1 MDRISFSM
9 TILVFS
15 PRLTSLKNMITEFIY
30 LTSALYG
37 RCRCHCDAPRTCGHV
52 VCRAAHLW
60 SRGTLLQVAV
70 LSVWPAEAAAAS
82 TASFQ
87 TRLAPA
93 V

>member
-1 MDRISFSM
+1 
-9 TILVFS
+9 
-15 PRLTSLKNMITEFIY
+15 MITEFIY

-70 LSVWPAEAAAAS
+70 LSMWAAEAAAAS

-93 V
+93 I